1 MKQGQFIIS
10 GYINGQKFRPSNWSE
25 RLCEVGAIFDPLK
38 RVMRY
43 SEHLYPRQCEK
54 YGCSVYVDFDALNN
68 ELQRYIHWFMESNG
82 MDAVPLHTTKP
93 SPILTEVVGTSKPMI
108 AFNPGPPV
116 PKQVRRRKV
125 AA

>member
-10 GYINGQKFRPSNWSE
+10 GYINGRKFRPSNWSE

-54 YGCSVYVDFDALNN
+54 HGCSVYVDFDGLNE

-82 MDAVPLHTTKP
+82 MDAIPLHTEH
-93 SPILTEVVGTSKPMI
+93 SPILTEVVGTSKLMT

-116 PKQVRRRKV
+116 PKQVRRRK
-125 AA
+125 AAA